1 MRADLKDRL
10 ERCRTLPTLPALALK
25 VLELCQ
31 KEDLN
36 LNEIA
41 SVIGSDPALAAKLL
55 RMANSPVSGLKRPAR
70 TVSHALALLGVN
82 TVRTLALSFSLASD
96 MKKSGSGLKQGV
108 WKRSILAA
116 ISAREVARVVESRL
130 AEESFLAAL
139 LQDIG
144 ALALSQV
151 EPKICAA
158 NWEKAKGDHTLLID
172 LEREAFGTDHA
183 EITKWLL
190 TRWKL
195 PGLFGDAAGT
205 SHTVVEAG
213 QDARGDSAQIEKI
226 VRLSGWVADIWIRE
240 DAAAAIETARIR
252 AHSILGL
259 TEERLAPI
267 LKEIATAMTGEVA
280 QLFEVDVGS
289 ADDIQAILEQA
300 KEALVVATFRA
311 DQEADEARQSATEL
325 EQKNRELAEESQ
337 TDKLTR
343 LANRD
348 RCDRYLNEQF
358 QLAQVKGKPLS
369 VLFCDVDFFKK
380 VNDGYGHAVGDVVLV
395 TVAGL
400 LSQRMR
406 GTDLVAR
413 YGGEEF
419 VILLPDTPS
428 VGAKVVADRLRARIE
443 AAAIEYGGEKPM
455 NVTISIG
462 SASFEPGSPFTT
474 PLQLVKAADDALYA
488 AKRGGRNRV
497 VDAAELAASGNGAS
511 ATV

>member
-41 SVIGSDPALAAKLL
+41 TVIGNDPALAAKLL

-96 MKKSGSGLKQGV
+96 MKKPGIGVQQGV
-108 WKRSILAA
+108 WKRAILSA
-116 ISAREVARVVESRL
+116 ISAREIARVVESRL
-130 AEESFLAAL
+130 AEEAFLAAL

-144 ALALSQV
+144 ALALHQID
-151 EPKICAA
+151 PKACAA
-158 NWEKAKGDHTLLID
+158 NWEKSKGDHALLIT
-172 LEREAFGTDHA
+172 LEREAFGADHA
-183 EITKWLL
+183 EVTQWLL

-195 PGLFGDAAGT
+195 PGIFGDAAGG
-205 SHTVVEAG
+205 SHAVDGAQESRD
-213 QDARGDSAQIEKI
+213 DAAQIEKI
-226 VRLSGWVADIWIRE
+226 VRLSGCIADIWIRDE
-240 DAAAAIETARIR
+240 AGPAIEVARLR
-252 AHSILGL
+252 AQSILNLG
-259 TEERLAPI
+259 EERLAPI
-267 LKEIATAMTGEVA
+267 LKEIAAAMTGEVA
-280 QLFEVDVGS
+280 KLFEVDVGS
-289 ADDIQAILEQA
+289 PDDIQSILEQA
-300 KEALVVATFRA
+300 KEALVEATFRA
-311 DQEADEARQSATEL
+311 EQEADEARESATEL
-325 EQKNRELAEESQ
+325 EQKNRELAVESQ

-348 RCDRYLNEQF
+348 RCDRYLAEQF
-358 QLAQVKGKPLS
+358 QLAQQKGRPLS

-400 LSQRMR
+400 LAQRMR
-406 GTDLVAR
+406 GADLVAR

-419 VILLPDTPS
+419 VILLPDTPA
-428 VGAKVVADRLRARIE
+428 VGAKVVGERLRARVE
-443 AAAIEYGGEKPM
+443 AASIEYGGETPM
-455 NVTISIG
+455 KVTISVG
-462 SASFEPGSPFTT
+462 SASFEPGSPVSS
-474 PLQLVKAADDALYA
+474 PLELVKAADEALYA

-497 VDAAELAASGNGAS
+497 VDLPRGNQGAS
-511 ATV
+511 VTL

>member
-1 MRADLKDRL
+1 MRADLKERL

-31 KEDLN
+31 KEELN

-41 SVIGSDPALAAKLL
+41 TVIGNDPALAAKLL

-96 MKKSGSGLKQGV
+96 LKKPGKGVQQGV

-116 ISAREVARVVESRL
+116 ISAREIARVVESRL
-130 AEESFLAAL
+130 AEEAFLAAL

-144 ALALSQV
+144 ALALAQID
-151 EPKICAA
+151 PKACAA
-158 NWEKAKGDHTLLID
+158 NWEKSQGDHTLLIN
-172 LEREAFGTDHA
+172 LEREAFGADHA
-183 EITKWLL
+183 EVTQWLL

-195 PGLFGDAAGT
+195 PGLFGDAAGG
-205 SHTVVEAG
+205 SHDVDG
-213 QDARGDSAQIEKI
+213 KQDVLDDGAQVEKI
-226 VRLSGWVADIWIRE
+226 VRLSGWVADIWIRDE
-240 DAAAAIETARIR
+240 AKPAIEMARLR
-252 AHSILGL
+252 AQSILNLG
-259 TEERLAPI
+259 EERLAPI
-267 LKEIATAMTGEVA
+267 LKEIATALTGDVA
-280 QLFEVDVGS
+280 KLFEVDVGS
-289 ADDIQAILEQA
+289 PDDIRSILEQA
-300 KEALVVATFRA
+300 KEALVEASFRA
-311 DQEADEARQSATEL
+311 EQEADDARQSATEL

-348 RCDRYLNEQF
+348 RCDRYLAEQF
-358 QLAQVKGKPLS
+358 QVAQLKNRPLS

-380 VNDGYGHAVGDVVLV
+380 VNDGFGHAVGDIVLV

-400 LSQRMR
+400 LGQKMR

-419 VILLPDTPS
+419 VIVLADTPTP
-428 VGAKVVADRLRARIE
+428 GAKVVAERLRARVE
-443 AAAIEYGGEKPM
+443 AAAIEHGGEKPM
-455 NVTISIG
+455 KVTISVG
-462 SASFEPGSPFTT
+462 SASFEPGAVFASP
-474 PLQLVKAADDALYA
+474 LELVKAADNALYA

-497 VDAAELAASGNGAS
+497 VDAADLPRNEGAS
-511 ATV
+511 AVV

>member
-41 SVIGSDPALAAKLL
+41 TVIGNDPALAAKLL

-96 MKKSGSGLKQGV
+96 MKKQPGKGVQQGV

-116 ISAREVARVVESRL
+116 ISAREIARIVESRF
-130 AEESFLAAL
+130 AEEAFLAAL

-144 ALALSQV
+144 ALALAQID
-151 EPKICAA
+151 PKACAA
-158 NWEKAKGDHTLLID
+158 NWEKSKGDHTLLID
-172 LEREAFGTDHA
+172 LERQAFGTDHA
-183 EITKWLL
+183 EVTKWLL

-195 PGLFGDAAGT
+195 PGLFGEAAGT
-205 SHTVVEAG
+205 SHAVESAA
-213 QDARGDSAQIEKI
+213 DARDDSAQIERI
-226 VRLSGWVADIWIRE
+226 VRLSGWIADIWIRE
-240 DAAAAIETARIR
+240 DAGPAIELARLR
-252 AHSILGL
+252 AQSILNLG
-259 TEERLAPI
+259 EDRLAPI
-267 LKEIATAMTGEVA
+267 LKEIAAAMTGEVA

-289 ADDIQAILEQA
+289 PDDIQSILEQA

-311 DQEADEARQSATEL
+311 EQEADEARQSATEL
-325 EQKNRELAEESQ
+325 ELKNRVLAEESQ

-348 RCDRYLNEQF
+348 RCDRYLAEQF
-358 QLAQVKGKPLS
+358 QLAQIKGKPLS
-369 VLFCDVDFFKK
+369 VVFCDVDFFKK
-380 VNDGYGHAVGDVVLV
+380 VNDGYGHAVGDIVLV

-400 LSQRMR
+400 LAQRMR

-419 VILLPDTPS
+419 VIILPDTPS
-428 VGAKVVADRLRARIE
+428 VGAKVVAERLRQRVEGTAM
-443 AAAIEYGGEKPM
+443 EYGGEKPM
-455 NVTISIG
+455 RVTISMG
-462 SASFEPGSPFTT
+462 TASFEPGSNYASAVE
-474 PLQLVKAADDALYA
+474 LVKAADEALYA

-497 VDAAELAASGNGAS
+497 VDAAELTRQPEGAS
-511 ATV
+511 ATL

>member
-1 MRADLKDRL
+1 MRTDLKDRL

-41 SVIGSDPALAAKLL
+41 TVIGNDPALAAKLL

-96 MKKSGSGLKQGV
+96 LKKPGKGVQQGV

-116 ISAREVARVVESRL
+116 ISAREIARVVESRL
-130 AEESFLAAL
+130 AEEAFLAAL

-144 ALALSQV
+144 ALALAQID
-151 EPKICAA
+151 PKACAA
-158 NWEKAKGDHTLLID
+158 NWEKSKGDHSLLID
-172 LEREAFGTDHA
+172 LERQAFGADHA
-183 EITKWLL
+183 EVTEWLL
-190 TRWKL
+190 TRWKV
-195 PGLFGDAAGT
+195 PGIFSDAAGA
-205 SHTVVEAG
+205 SHTIDGAEEAR
-213 QDARGDSAQIEKI
+213 DDSAAVEKI
-226 VRLSGWVADIWIRE
+226 VRLSGWIADIWLRE
-240 DAAAAIETARIR
+240 DAAPAIEQARLR
-252 AHSILGL
+252 AQSILQLG
-259 TEERLAPI
+259 EERLAPI
-267 LKEIATAMTGEVA
+267 LRAIAAAMTGEVA
-280 QLFEVDVGS
+280 KLFEVDVGS
-289 ADDIQAILEQA
+289 PDDIQAILEQA

-311 DQEADEARQSATEL
+311 EQQADEARQSATEL

-343 LANRD
+343 LSNRD
-348 RCDRYLNEQF
+348 RCDRYLAEQF
-358 QLAQVKGKPLS
+358 QIAQVKGRPLS

-380 VNDGYGHAVGDVVLV
+380 VNDGYGHAVGDTVLV

-400 LSQRMR
+400 LAQRMR
-406 GTDLVAR
+406 TSDLVAR

-419 VILLPDTPS
+419 VILLPDTPAA
-428 VGAKVVADRLRARIE
+428 GAKVVAERLRARVE
-443 AAAIEYGGEKPM
+443 TTAIEYGGEKPM
-455 NVTISIG
+455 KVTISVG
-462 SASFEPGSPFTT
+462 SASFEPPASSLHSP
-474 PLQLVKAADDALYA
+474 LELVKAADDALYA

-497 VDAAELAASGNGAS
+497 VDAADLRPRSEAAS
-511 ATV
+511 ATL

>member
-25 VLELCQ
+25 VLDLCQ

-41 SVIGSDPALAAKLL
+41 TVIGNDPALAAKLL

-96 MKKSGSGLKQGV
+96 MKKTGKGVQQGV

-116 ISAREVARVVESRL
+116 ISAREIARVVESRL
-130 AEESFLAAL
+130 AEEAFLAAL

-144 ALALSQV
+144 ALALAQI

-158 NWEKAKGDHTLLID
+158 NHERAKGDHTLLID
-172 LEREAFGTDHA
+172 LEREAFGSDHA
-183 EITKWLL
+183 EVTQWLL

-195 PGLFGDAAGT
+195 PGIFGDAAGT
-205 SHTVVEAG
+205 SHTVHGAV
-213 QDARGDSAQIEKI
+213 DARDDTAQIEKI
-226 VRLSGWVADIWIRE
+226 VRLSGWIADIWLRD
-240 DAAAAIETARIR
+240 DAAPAIETARLR
-252 AHSILGL
+252 AHAILAL
-259 TEERLAPI
+259 SEERLSPV
-267 LKEIATAMTGEVA
+267 LKEIASAMTGEVA

-289 ADDIQAILEQA
+289 PDDIQQILEQA
-300 KEALVVATFRA
+300 KEALVEASFRA
-311 DQEADEARQSATEL
+311 EQEADEARQSATEL
-325 EQKNRELAEESQ
+325 EQKNRVLAEESQ

-348 RCDRYLNEQF
+348 RCDRYLAEQF
-358 QLAQVKGKPLS
+358 QLAQLKGKPIS

-380 VNDGYGHAVGDVVLV
+380 VNDGYGHAVGDIVLV
-395 TVAGL
+395 NVAGL

-406 GTDLVAR
+406 QADLVAR

-419 VILLPDTPS
+419 VILLPDTPA
-428 VGAKVVADRLRARIE
+428 VGAKVVAERLRARVE
-443 AAAIEYGGEKPM
+443 AAAIDYGSEKTM
-455 NVTISIG
+455 RVTISVG
-462 SASFEPGSPFTT
+462 SASHEPGSSFASPIE
-474 PLQLVKAADDALYA
+474 LVKAADDALYA

-497 VDAAELAASGNGAS
+497 VDAAELAHRGDGQS

>member
-41 SVIGSDPALAAKLL
+41 TVIGNDPALAAKLL

-96 MKKSGSGLKQGV
+96 MKKPGKGVQQGV

-116 ISAREVARVVESRL
+116 ISAREIARIVESRL
-130 AEESFLAAL
+130 AEEAFLAAL

-144 ALALSQV
+144 ALALAQID
-151 EPKICAA
+151 PKTSAA
-158 NWEKAKGDHTLLID
+158 NWEKSKGDHTLLID
-172 LEREAFGTDHA
+172 LERQTFGADHA
-183 EITKWLL
+183 EVTRWLL

-205 SHTVVEAG
+205 SHVVDGAP
-213 QDARGDSAQIEKI
+213 DARDDGAQIEKI
-226 VRLSGWVADIWIRE
+226 VRLSGWIADIWIRDE
-240 DAAAAIETARIR
+240 AAPAIELARVR
-252 AHSILGL
+252 AQSILNLG
-259 TEERLAPI
+259 EERLAPI
-267 LKEIATAMTGEVA
+267 LKEIAAAMTGEVA
-280 QLFEVDVGS
+280 KLFEVDIGS
-289 ADDIQAILEQA
+289 PDDIEGILEQA

-311 DQEADEARQSATEL
+311 EQEADEARQSATEL

-348 RCDRYLNEQF
+348 RCDRYLAEQF
-358 QLAQVKGKPLS
+358 QLAQTKGRPLS

-380 VNDGYGHAVGDVVLV
+380 VNDTYGHAVGDIVLV

-400 LSQRMR
+400 LSQKMR
-406 GTDLVAR
+406 GADLVAR

-419 VILLPDTPS
+419 VILLPDTPTA
-428 VGAKVVADRLRARIE
+428 GARVVAERLRARVE
-443 AAAIEYGGEKPM
+443 AAAIEYGRDTPM
-455 NVTISIG
+455 
-462 SASFEPGSPFTT
+462 
-474 PLQLVKAADDALYA
+474 
-488 AKRGGRNRV
+488 RV
-497 VDAAELAASGNGAS
+497 
-511 ATV
+511 

>member
-1 MRADLKDRL
+1 MRADLTDRL

-25 VLELCQ
+25 VLDLCQ

-41 SVIGSDPALAAKLL
+41 TVIGNDPALAAKLL

-96 MKKSGSGLKQGV
+96 MKKPGKGVQQGV

-116 ISAREVARVVESRL
+116 ISAREIARVVESRL
-130 AEESFLAAL
+130 AEEAFLAAL

-144 ALALSQV
+144 ALALAQID
-151 EPKICAA
+151 PNACAA
-158 NWEKAKGDHTLLID
+158 NWEKSKGDHTRLID
-172 LEREAFGTDHA
+172 LEREVFGADHA
-183 EITKWLL
+183 EVTQWLL

-195 PGLFGDAAGT
+195 PGLFGEAAGS
-205 SHTVVEAG
+205 SHNVDGAG
-213 QDARGDSAQIEKI
+213 SARDDGAQVEKI
-226 VRLSGWVADIWIRE
+226 VRLSGWVADIWIRGE
-240 DAAAAIETARIR
+240 AAPAIELARVR
-252 AHSILGL
+252 AQSILNLG
-259 TEERLAPI
+259 EERLAPI
-267 LKEIATAMTGEVA
+267 LKEIAAAMTGEVA
-280 QLFEVDVGS
+280 KLFEVDVGS
-289 ADDIQAILEQA
+289 PDDIQAILEQA

-325 EQKNRELAEESQ
+325 EQKNRALAEESQ

-348 RCDRYLNEQF
+348 RCDRYLAEQF
-358 QLAQVKGKPLS
+358 QLAQAKGRSLS

-395 TVAGL
+395 TVAEL
-400 LSQRMR
+400 LGQKMR
-406 GTDLVAR
+406 GADLVAR

-428 VGAKVVADRLRARIE
+428 SGARVVGERLRARVE
-443 AAAIEYGGEKPM
+443 AAPIPYGGDKPM
-455 NVTISIG
+455 KVTISVG
-462 SASFEPGSPFTT
+462 SASFEPGSSYGS
-474 PLQLVKAADDALYA
+474 PLELVKAADDALYA

-497 VDAAELAASGNGAS
+497 VAAADLARHEGAS
-511 ATV
+511 AVV

>member
-31 KEDLN
+31 KDDLN
-36 LNEIA
+36 LNEI
-41 SVIGSDPALAAKLL
+41 STVIGNDPALAAKLL

-96 MKKSGSGLKQGV
+96 MKKSGTQLKQGV
-108 WKRSILAA
+108 WKRSILSA

-130 AEESFLAAL
+130 AEEAFLAAL

-144 ALALSQV
+144 ALALAQV

-183 EITKWLL
+183 EVTKWLL
-190 TRWKL
+190 TKWKL

-205 SHTVVEAG
+205 SHTVDSRG
-213 QDARGDSAQIEKI
+213 DARDDSGQIEKI

-240 DAAAAIETARIR
+240 DAAPAIELARVR

-259 TEERLAPI
+259 SEERLAPI

-311 DQEADEARQSATEL
+311 EQEADEARQSATEL

-358 QLAQVKGKPLS
+358 HLATVKNKPLS

-428 VGAKVVADRLRARIE
+428 QGAKVVAERLRARIE
-443 AAAIEYGGEKPM
+443 AAPIEYGGEKPM
-455 NVTISIG
+455 KVTMSVG

-497 VDAAELAASGNGAS
+497 IDAVELASSGGGATAS
-511 ATV
+511 V

>member
-41 SVIGSDPALAAKLL
+41 TVIGNDPALAAKLL

-96 MKKSGSGLKQGV
+96 MKKPGKGVQQGV
-108 WKRSILAA
+108 WKRSILSA
-116 ISAREVARVVESRL
+116 ISAREIARVVESRL
-130 AEESFLAAL
+130 AEEAFLAAL

-144 ALALSQV
+144 ALALAQID
-151 EPKICAA
+151 PKVAAA
-158 NWEKAKGDHTLLID
+158 NWEKSKGDHSLLID
-172 LEREAFGTDHA
+172 LERETFGADHA
-183 EITKWLL
+183 EVTQWLL

-195 PGLFGDAAGT
+195 PGIFGDAAGG
-205 SHTVVEAG
+205 SHVVDGAPEPR
-213 QDARGDSAQIEKI
+213 DDPAQVEKI

-240 DAAAAIETARIR
+240 EAAPAIEQARRR
-252 AHSILGL
+252 AQSILGL
-259 TEERLAPI
+259 GEERLAPI
-267 LKEIATAMTGEVA
+267 LKEIAAAMTGEVA
-280 QLFEVDVGS
+280 KLFEVDVGS
-289 ADDIQAILEQA
+289 PDDIQAILEQA
-300 KEALVVATFRA
+300 KEALVEATFRA
-311 DQEADEARQSATEL
+311 EQEADEARESATEL

-343 LANRD
+343 LYNRD
-348 RCDRYLNEQF
+348 RCDRYLAEQF
-358 QLAQVKGKPLS
+358 QVAQVKGRPLS

-380 VNDGYGHAVGDVVLV
+380 VNDGYGHAVGDTVLV

-406 GTDLVAR
+406 GADLVAR

-419 VILLPDTPS
+419 VILLPDTPAA
-428 VGAKVVADRLRARIE
+428 GAKVVGERLRARVE
-443 AAAIEYGGEKPM
+443 AASIEYGGEKPM
-455 NVTISIG
+455 KVTISVG
-462 SASFEPGSPFTT
+462 SASFEPGSTFSS
-474 PLQLVKAADDALYA
+474 PLDLVKAADAALYA

-497 VDAAELAASGNGAS
+497 VDAADLAPRSEGAS
-511 ATV
+511 ATL

>member
-1 MRADLKDRL
+1 MRADLQARL

-31 KEDLN
+31 QDDLN

-41 SVIGSDPALAAKLL
+41 TVIGNDPALAAKLL

-96 MKKSGSGLKQGV
+96 LKKPGKGVQQGV

-116 ISAREVARVVESRL
+116 ISAREIARVVESRL
-130 AEESFLAAL
+130 AEEAFLAAL

-144 ALALSQV
+144 ALALAQI
-151 EPKICAA
+151 EPKQCAA
-158 NWEKAKGDHTLLID
+158 NWEKSKGDHTLLIQ

-183 EITKWLL
+183 EVTQWLL

-195 PGLFGDAAGT
+195 PGLFCDAAAA
-205 SHTVVEAG
+205 SHNVDDR
-213 QDARGDSAQIEKI
+213 QDVRDEGALVEKI
-226 VRLSGWVADIWIRE
+226 VRLSGWIADIWLRE
-240 DAAAAIETARIR
+240 EAAPAIELARQR
-252 AHSILGL
+252 AHSILNLG
-259 TEERLAPI
+259 EERLPAI
-267 LKEIATAMTGEVA
+267 LKEIAAAMTGEVA
-280 QLFEVDVGS
+280 KLFEVDVGS
-289 ADDIQAILEQA
+289 PDDIQAILEQA

-311 DQEADEARQSATEL
+311 DQQADEARQSATEL

-337 TDKLTR
+337 TDELTR

-348 RCDRYLNEQF
+348 RCDRYLAEQF
-358 QLAQVKGKPLS
+358 QVAQLKNRPLS

-380 VNDGYGHAVGDVVLV
+380 VNDGYGHPVGDIVLV
-395 TVAGL
+395 TVANL
-400 LSQRMR
+400 LGQRMR

-419 VILLPDTPS
+419 VIVLADTPTP
-428 VGAKVVADRLRARIE
+428 GARVVAERLRARVE
-443 AAAIEYGGEKPM
+443 AASIEYGGETPIR
-455 NVTISIG
+455 VTISVG
-462 SASFEPGSPFTT
+462 SASLDPGSRFGS
-474 PLQLVKAADDALYA
+474 PLELVKAADDALYA

-497 VDAAELAASGNGAS
+497 VDAADLPRPEGAS
-511 ATV
+511 AVV

>member
-36 LNEIA
+36 LNEIS

-96 MKKSGSGLKQGV
+96 MKKSGTGLKQGV

-130 AEESFLAAL
+130 AEEAFLAAL

-144 ALALSQV
+144 ALALAQV

-205 SHTVVEAG
+205 SHTVDAV
-213 QDARGDSAQIEKI
+213 QDARDDSAQIEKI

-240 DAAAAIETARIR
+240 DAAPAIETARLR

-267 LKEIATAMTGEVA
+267 LKEIAMAMTGEVA

-311 DQEADEARQSATEL
+311 EQEADEARQSATEL

-428 VGAKVVADRLRARIE
+428 AGAKVVAERLRARVE
-443 AAAIEYGGEKPM
+443 AASIEYGGEKPM
-455 NVTISIG
+455 KVTISVG

-497 VDAAELAASGNGAS
+497 VDAAELAGSGNV
-511 ATV
+511 ATATL

>member
-31 KEDLN
+31 NEDLN

-41 SVIGSDPALAAKLL
+41 TVIGNDPALAAKLL

-70 TVSHALALLGVN
+70 TVSHALALLGIN

-96 MKKSGSGLKQGV
+96 LKKPGKGVQQGV
-108 WKRSILAA
+108 WKRSILSA
-116 ISAREVARVVESRL
+116 ISAREIARVVESRL
-130 AEESFLAAL
+130 AEEAFLAAL

-144 ALALSQV
+144 ALALAQV
-151 EPKICAA
+151 EPKVCAA

-183 EITKWLL
+183 EVTQWLL

-195 PGLFGDAAGT
+195 PGLFSDAAGS
-205 SHTVVEAG
+205 SHMVETVR
-213 QDARGDSAQIEKI
+213 DPHDDSGTIEKI
-226 VRLSGWVADIWIRE
+226 VRLSGWIADIWIRE
-240 DAAAAIETARIR
+240 DAAPAIELARQR
-252 AHSILGL
+252 AQSILNLGEDKL
-259 TEERLAPI
+259 PAI
-267 LKEIATAMTGEVA
+267 LKEIAAAMTGEVA
-280 QLFEVDVGS
+280 KLFEVDVGS
-289 ADDIQAILEQA
+289 AEDIQGILEQA

-311 DQEADEARQSATEL
+311 DQQADDARQSATEL

-343 LANRD
+343 LSNRD
-348 RCDRYLNEQF
+348 RCDRYLAEQF
-358 QLAQVKGKPLS
+358 HVAQVKGRPLS

-380 VNDGYGHAVGDVVLV
+380 VNDGYGHAVGDIVLV

-400 LSQRMR
+400 LAHRMR
-406 GTDLVAR
+406 GADLVAR

-419 VILLPDTPS
+419 VILLPDTPA
-428 VGAKVVADRLRARIE
+428 VGAKVVAERLRARVE
-443 AAAIEYGGEKPM
+443 AADIAYGGEQPM
-455 NVTISIG
+455 KVTMSVGI
-462 SASFEPGSPFTT
+462 ASLEPGSTYPS
-474 PLQLVKAADDALYA
+474 PLDLVKAADGALYA

-497 VDAAELAASGNGAS
+497 VAAADLPPRDATTSS
-511 ATV
+511 AVV

>member
-31 KEDLN
+31 KDDLN
-36 LNEIA
+36 LAEIA
-41 SVIGSDPALAAKLL
+41 NVIGNDPALAAKLL

-82 TVRTLALSFSLASD
+82 TVRTLALSFSLAAD
-96 MKKSGSGLKQGV
+96 MKKPGKGVQQGV

-130 AEESFLAAL
+130 AEEAFLAAL

-144 ALALSQV
+144 ALALAQID
-151 EPKICAA
+151 PKTAAA

-172 LEREAFGTDHA
+172 LEREAFGADHA
-183 EITKWLL
+183 EVTQWLL

-205 SHTVVEAG
+205 SHAVDAGTEAR
-213 QDARGDSAQIEKI
+213 DDVALIEKI
-226 VRLSGWVADIWIRE
+226 VRLSGWIADIWIRGE
-240 DAAAAIETARIR
+240 AAPAIELARLR
-252 AHSILGL
+252 AQSILNLG
-259 TEERLAPI
+259 EERLAPI

-289 ADDIQAILEQA
+289 PDDIQAILEQA

-325 EQKNRELAEESQ
+325 EQKNRVLAEASQ

-348 RCDRYLNEQF
+348 RCDRYLHEQF
-358 QLAQVKGKPLS
+358 QLAQVKERPFS

-380 VNDGYGHAVGDVVLV
+380 VNDGYGHAVGDIVLV
-395 TVAGL
+395 NVAGL
-400 LSQRMR
+400 LSQKMR
-406 GTDLVAR
+406 GADLVAR

-419 VILLPDTPS
+419 IILLPDTPS
-428 VGAKVVADRLRARIE
+428 AGARVVGERLRARVE
-443 AAAIEYGGEKPM
+443 AALIDYGGDKPM
-455 NVTISIG
+455 KITISVG
-462 SASFEPGSPFTT
+462 SASLEPGAGYTSP
-474 PLQLVKAADDALYA
+474 LDLVKAADDALYA
-488 AKRGGRNRV
+488 AKRGGRNQLVSANDLTRNAPAPAV
-497 VDAAELAASGNGAS
+497 V
-511 ATV
+511 